1 MIKKK
6 DLSEKDKVTWET
18 YIKNPSD
25 VYDKDKNNQTL
36 FAGTLNGSGLAVGRT
51 LLAVLENYYEKGV
64 GVHIPK
70 VLGPYLSFN
79 IIETKK

>member
-1 MIKKK
+1 MNTKIKGGSVK
-6 DLSEKDKVTWET
+6 S
-18 YIKNPSD
+18 YPH
-25 VYDKDKNNQTL
+25 
-36 FAGTLNGSGLAVGRT
+36 TLNGSALAVGRT

-70 VLGPYLSFN
+70 VLGPYLNFN